1 MKFIHAADIHLDSPL
16 RGLERYEGAPVEA
29 VRSATRD
36 ALVNLVQTAIDESV
50 DLVLIAGDLY
60 DGDWKDYNTGLFLV
74 AQLRRLH
81 EAGIRVLLISGNH
94 DAASRITKALR
105 WPESVTVFSTS
116 RPETVLFDDLE
127 VAVHG
132 QGYASQAVTC
142 DLSVDYPEPV
152 PGCFNIGLLHTSA
165 DGREGH
171 EPYAPCTVPSL
182 VARGYD
188 YWALGHVHQREVLH
202 LDPWIVFPGNLQ
214 GRHVRE
220 AGAKGAT
227 LVTVEDRRVVSVDH
241 VELDVLRWAVC
252 EVDVSAAESPLDVID
267 LVVARLAELE
277 RESGDRV
284 LAARVRIVGRT
295 PAHEALARDP
305 EHWVNELRAA
315 ALGLAGSVWLEKVV
329 LATGRPV
336 GAGGDGGDGGG
347 GPLDDLLRSLR
358 RLVDDPASLDD
369 LVGEFADLR
378 GKLPP
383 EYRMGAD
390 AIDLGQGAGLAG
402 RLASV
407 EQLLASR
414 LGGGEGER

>member
-1 MKFIHAADIHLDSPL
+1 MKFVHAADIHLDSPL
-16 RGLERYEGAPVEA
+16 RGLERYEGAPIEA

-36 ALVNLVQTAIDESV
+36 ALANLVQTAIDESV

-94 DAASRITKALR
+94 DAASRITRALR
-105 WPESVTVFSTS
+105 LPESVTVFATS
-116 RPETVLFDDLE
+116 RPETVVLGDLE

-188 YWALGHVHQREVLH
+188 YWALGHVHRREVLH
-202 LDPWIVFPGNLQ
+202 RDPWIVFPGNLQ

-220 AGAKGAT
+220 TGAKGAT

-241 VELDVLRWAVC
+241 ASWTWCVGPC
-252 EVDVSAAESPLDVID
+252 
-267 LVVARLAELE
+267 ARSMC
-277 RESGDRV
+277 RPPRV
-284 LAARVRIVGRT
+284 LSTSSTSSSLVWPSWSARVATVSSRRGCGSSVG
-295 PAHEALARDP
+295 
-305 EHWVNELRAA
+305 
-315 ALGLAGSVWLEKVV
+315 
-329 LATGRPV
+329 
-336 GAGGDGGDGGG
+336 
-347 GPLDDLLRSLR
+347 
-358 RLVDDPASLDD
+358 
-369 LVGEFADLR
+369 
-378 GKLPP
+378 LPP
-383 EYRMGAD
+383 TRRWC
-390 AIDLGQGAGLAG
+390 AIPNTG
-402 RLASV
+402 
-407 EQLLASR
+407 
-414 LGGGEGER
+414 